1 MHDVVVVGAGP
12 GGAAAAKRCAEAG
25 LDTLLLEK
33 KRLPREKVCS
43 GLILGKL
50 AHRLVAQEFGALPE
64 EIVLSRMQGLAVW
77 MPGVGERR
85 IHSETPITWRKDLD
99 HWMVRRAQAA
109 GVEVLEDALVKRIES
124 DGASSTLTA
133 RIEGEEAVV
142 EGRYVIGAD
151 GAYSTVRRAMFP
163 GDEFDTSPAYRE
175 WYPGSPGLEDDWAYV
190 VFPRQQYR
198 PNVWI
203 CPKSSFRN
211 DASPS
216 GRDGYAGGKD
226 AGSAR
231 SSATGATEDA
241 ASRHPV
247 RPRRPRLHCETGSMD
262 DGFTLEGAGVKP
274 LRDDIRGLL
283 TAAGWTA
290 GEPEWRDG
298 CVSRALLFEHLATG
312 RFVPARRNTLLVG
325 DAAGLQFPISGEG
338 IGTAIESGL
347 LAAESVA
354 AVAAT
359 GGDAA
364 AEYLGAL
371 TPLLATLAES
381 YAEVAQ
387 IRTLA
392 GPALLEALFEGFAR
406 SLEIV

>member
-12 GGAAAAKRCAEAG
+12 GGAAAAKRCAERG

-64 EIVLSRMQGLAVW
+64 EIVLSRMRGLSLW

-99 HWMVRRAQAA
+99 HWMVRHAQSAR
-109 GVEVLEDALVKRIES
+109 VEVREDALVKRIES

-142 EGRYVIGAD
+142 EARYVIGAD
-151 GAYSTVRRAMFP
+151 GAYSTVRKAMFP
-163 GDEFDTSPAYRE
+163 GDEFGTSPAYRE
-175 WYPGSPGLEDDWAYV
+175 WYPGSPGLEDDWVHV

-203 CPKSSFRN
+203 CPK
-211 DASPS
+211 
-216 GRDGYAGGKD
+216 
-226 AGSAR
+226 
-231 SSATGATEDA
+231 
-241 ASRHPV
+241 
-247 RPRRPRLHCETGSMD
+247 D

-274 LRDDIRGLL
+274 LRDEIRGLL

-290 GEPEWRDG
+290 SEPEWRDG

-312 RFVPARRNTLLVG
+312 RFTPARGNTLLVG

-371 TPLLATLAES
+371 APLQTTLTES
-381 YAEVAQ
+381 YTEVTR
-387 IRTLA
+387 IRTLT

-406 SLEIV
+406 SLEIG